1 MNGTVK
7 WFNFKK
13 RYGFIEREGGEDVFV
28 HLNDIAEEETVKEGD
43 EVEFEVEET
52 DRGLKAIDVEKVNEE

>member
-7 WFNFKK
+7 WFNLKK
-13 RYGFIEREGGEDVFV
+13 RYGFIEREDGEDVFV
-28 HLNDIAEEETVKEGD
+28 HLNDIAEEETIEEGD

-52 DRGLKAIDVEKVNEE
+52 DRGLKAIDVKKVNEE

>member
-7 WFNFKK
+7 WFNLKK
-13 RYGFIEREGGEDVFV
+13 RYGFIEREDGEDVFV
-28 HLNDIAEEETVKEGD
+28 HLNDIEDDETLEEGE

-52 DRGLKAIDVEKVNEE
+52 DRGLKAINVKKLSE